1 MRCRPSSSDSGPM
14 RQSPPSVVS
23 SSVPAGQTEA
33 FAVCRYHAVFTDS
46 AEPMPA
52 AEATHRDHAIVGQVI
67 AELKNIPLAHL
78 LSGRSPQTPPGW
90 SAPRSSTT
98 SPAPP
103 ARWPAAAS
111 AGPAPPACA
120 PNDRDP
126 RPDRAL
132 RASPRPA
139 PTPRL
144 ALRARAGRAVP
155 PRSARPPP
163 RRRLT
168 TARPGPTGDHQVEAP
183 DNPAVHHARCPAP
196 QQQRSTAERA
206 MIDGGSRLSETQ
218 AVSGRQWRCRGVRLD
233 RWCVGRGGEG
243 RWDQPARTR
252 RRSSILPTPCGGRR
266 SNSSTPSPTTP
277 PARS

>member
-1 MRCRPSSSDSGPM
+1 MSVRSTKPGQVCGQREARRIDVEFQREPGKPVAGGGSRRSAVRCRPSSSDSGPM

-168 TARPGPTGDHQVEAP
+168 TAARPDRRSSSGSAGQSGSPP
-183 DNPAVHHARCPAP
+183 RRCPAP

-218 AVSGRQWRCRGVRLD
+218 AVSPANGAAGV
-233 RWCVGRGGEG
+233 
-243 RWDQPARTR
+243 
-252 RRSSILPTPCGGRR
+252 
-266 SNSSTPSPTTP
+266 
-277 PARS
+277 